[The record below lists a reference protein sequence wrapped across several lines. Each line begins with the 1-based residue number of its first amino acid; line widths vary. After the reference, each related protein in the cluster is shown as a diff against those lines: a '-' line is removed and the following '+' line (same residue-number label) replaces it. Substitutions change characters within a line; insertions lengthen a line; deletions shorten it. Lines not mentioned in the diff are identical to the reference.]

1 MAYTA
6 ADLRMADDHIAQ
18 GEQHI
23 VRQEQLI
30 SRMRSKGLPTNVA
43 ELLLDEFQ
51 HTLRQHRDHRV
62 LMVDSL
68 YPDGV

>member
-23 VRQEQLI
+23 IRQEQLI
-30 SRMRSKGLPTNVA
+30 SRMRSQGFPTTVA
-43 ELLLDEFQ
+43 EQLLDEFH
-51 HTLRQHRDHRV
+51 HTLRQHREHRV
-62 LMVDSL
+62 LMLDSL
-68 YPDGV
+68 YPGGA